1 MSSSGMREKYQSL
14 ALTDLKEIAKSRGIK
29 GTSSMKKADVIE
41 AMLALDEKESQ
52 NAVPAVQEK
61 KPAAQKNTQ
70 PRRTAAAHR
79 SESAQNGKS
88 ESAEPGRT
96 EAAEGKREEKA
107 ERRTESREA
116 QKAEER
122 QTENGPEHRNPA
134 RIVRNAGSAPAARG
148 MERKGVRRF
157 TQTQQT
163 AGQAQNHIQS
173 HSQPQNAQYAPG
185 TAASVSVRFVTL
197 CFLPMYMAAG
207 WTG

>member
-1 MSSSGMREKYQSL
+1 MS
-14 ALTDLKEIAKSRGIK
+14 
-29 GTSSMKKADVIE
+29 
-41 AMLALDEKESQ
+41 
-52 NAVPAVQEK
+52 
-61 KPAAQKNTQ
+61 
-70 PRRTAAAHR
+70 AAAHR

-96 EAAEGKREEKA
+96 EAAEGKGEEKA

-173 HSQPQNAQYAPG
+173 HSSAECSVCSRNSGFGCPSRRMPAAHPPEALRHRMKLRQYRYRRRRASLPSW
-185 TAASVSVRFVTL
+185 TAAFLQTEFWRLCGRLRFYPL
-197 CFLPMYMAAG
+197 CQLPSRRE
-207 WTG
+207 